1 MSAVLNVEQM
11 YAADRW
17 AMSRGTSGVALMEAA
32 GRACTDAILER
43 FQKTSVSV
51 LCGPGNNGGDGFV
64 VARLLRDHG
73 WNVSLFLLGERSSL
87 QGDAAHMAHKW
98 NGPVH
103 PLTEDAAHGAGLIV
117 DALFGAGLARD
128 ITGTAAALVKSVR
141 QAGVPVASID
151 VPSGVDGNT
160 GYVRGV
166 SFAARLTITFF
177 RKKPAHLLFPGRA
190 LCGEII
196 VADIGIGDSVL
207 SELDVRLHENN
218 PALWRESLPSAGTA
232 AHKYTKG
239 HVLVVSGGATATG
252 AARLG
257 ARAALRMGAG
267 LVSVVSPP
275 SALQVNAS
283 HLTAI
288 MLLRFEGAEG
298 LATLLEDK
306 RRNAVLVGPG
316 NGVGAQTRA
325 NVEAIMTSGA
335 ACVIDADAITSFE
348 QSPRDLFV
356 AIGNYF
362 AGPTVLTPHE
372 GEFKR
377 LFPDL
382 EGSKLARALA
392 AAKRAG
398 AIVLLKGPDTIVAAP
413 DGRAIVNANA
423 GPELGTAGS
432 GDVLAGMIAGL
443 LAQHT
448 PAFEAAAAAAWM
460 HGRAGTLFGR
470 GLIAEDLPELLP
482 QVLNEVFR

>member
-43 FQKTSVSV
+43 VQKTSVSV

-128 ITGTAAALVKSVR
+128 ITGTA
-141 QAGVPVASID
+141 
-151 VPSGVDGNT
+151 
-160 GYVRGV
+160 
-166 SFAARLTITFF
+166 ITFF

-218 PALWRESLPSAGTA
+218 PALWRESLPSAGAA

-348 QSPRDLFV
+348 QGPRDLFV

>member
-1 MSAVLNVEQM
+1 MSVILTVEQM
-11 YAADRW
+11 YAADRL

-32 GRACTDAILER
+32 GRACADAILDH
-43 FQKTSVSV
+43 FPKTNVSV

-64 VARLLRDHG
+64 VARLLRDLG
-73 WNVSLFLLGERSSL
+73 WNVSLFLAGERSSL

-103 PLTEDAAHGAGLIV
+103 PLTADAGRGAGLIV

-128 ITGTAAALVKSVR
+128 IEGTVAALIASITDAKI
-141 QAGVPVASID
+141 PVASID
-151 VPSGVDGNT
+151 VPSGVDGDT
-160 GYVRGV
+160 GHVRGV
-166 SFAARLTITFF
+166 SFQARLTITFF
-177 RKKPAHLLFPGRA
+177 RKKPAHLLFPGRG

-196 VADIGIGDSVL
+196 VSDIGIGDGVL
-207 SELDVRLHENN
+207 DEFDLRLHENE
-218 PALWRESLPSAGTA
+218 PALWSAALPVADLT

-239 HVLVVSGGATATG
+239 HAIIVSGGPTATG

-257 ARAALRMGAG
+257 ARAALRIGAG
-267 LVSVVSPP
+267 LVSVASPP

-288 MLLRFEGAEG
+288 MLARFDGAEG
-298 LATLLEDK
+298 LSSLLEDK
-306 RRNAVLVGPG
+306 RKNAVLVGPG
-316 NGVGAQTRA
+316 NGVGAETRA

-348 QSPRDLFV
+348 PSPRDLFV

-377 LFPDL
+377 LFPDI
-382 EGSKLARALA
+382 EGSKLVRAKE

-398 AIVLLKGPDTIVAAP
+398 AVIVLKGPDTLIAAP
-413 DGRAIVNANA
+413 DGRAIINSNA

-432 GDVLAGMIAGL
+432 GDVLAGMITGL
-443 LAQHT
+443 LAQGMC
-448 PAFEAAAAAAWM
+448 AFEAAAAATWM
-460 HGRAGTLFGR
+460 HGQAGRL
-470 GLIAEDLPELLP
+470 
-482 QVLNEVFR
+482 